1 LIELVQVRRRH
12 DDTAHHGGLVR
23 RLQGGRRGR
32 SRATPHAQQDGLHV
46 IARFATARLD
56 HALHLVDGVFV
67 QQLQN
72 ANVVLDAAAGAML
85 VLQGFAEIA
94 KDRRQAPAA
103 KDVGV
108 IERRRSVLQ
117 GAEVVVWIEDLLM
130 FAV

>member
-1 LIELVQVRRRH
+1 
-12 DDTAHHGGLVR
+12 
-23 RLQGGRRGR
+23 
-32 SRATPHAQQDGLHV
+32 
-46 IARFATARLD
+46 
-56 HALHLVDGVFV
+56 VFV